1 MKWRFLLGIL
11 LIVALMIKYEWPKIN
26 QKKEKA
32 AFAVLTAIGCMLAV
46 LLILYPNLPTP
57 TQFVDSIYRP
67 LGKLLEN

>member
-1 MKWRFLLGIL
+1 VFGIL
-11 LIVALMIKYEWPKIN
+11 LLVVLMIKFEWPKIN

-32 AFAVLTAIGCMLAV
+32 AFAVLTAIGCLLAV

>member
-32 AFAVLTAIGCMLAV
+32 AFAVLTAIGCLLAV
-46 LLILYPNLPTP
+46 FLVLYPNLPNP
-57 TQFVDSIYRP
+57 TQILETIYRP
-67 LGKLLEN
+67 LGKLLE